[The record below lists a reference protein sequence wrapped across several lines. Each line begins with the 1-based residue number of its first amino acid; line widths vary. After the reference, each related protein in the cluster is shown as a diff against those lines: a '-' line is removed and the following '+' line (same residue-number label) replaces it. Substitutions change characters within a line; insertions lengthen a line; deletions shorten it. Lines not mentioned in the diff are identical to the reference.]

1 MQEPTRGRC
10 PAAHPD
16 DPTSCDGPPVVTV
29 LDRTNAGADGCH
41 HHAARLLASLD
52 GGRPVS
58 LPDAPWGS
66 TIRVY
71 KTAADLRP
79 FAWTTPRP
87 GVAGLAEL
95 AAPSA
100 PIGAPS
106 IPAGPIDD
114 GPRGVPSDAEQR
126 AALLAVLAEA
136 GVELGEHD
144 RRIVEWLGGWEWS
157 TVATIASWVRR
168 AGQGAAR

>member
-1 MQEPTRGRC
+1 MTEPIRGRC

-16 DPTSCDGPPVVTV
+16 DRTSCDGPLVVTV
-29 LDRTNAGADGCH
+29 LDRANAGADGCQ

-52 GGRPVS
+52 GGRPVA
-58 LPDAPWGS
+58 LPDAPDGAAL
-66 TIRVY
+66 RVF
-71 KTAADLRP
+71 KAAADLRP
-79 FAWTTPRP
+79 FAWTSSRTPA
-87 GVAGLAEL
+87 AGLAEL
-95 AAPSA
+95 AAELDQELA
-100 PIGAPS
+100 V
-106 IPAGPIDD
+106 IPAGPIEQS
-114 GPRGVPSDAEQR
+114 PRGVHADAEQR

-136 GVELGEHD
+136 GVELGAYD